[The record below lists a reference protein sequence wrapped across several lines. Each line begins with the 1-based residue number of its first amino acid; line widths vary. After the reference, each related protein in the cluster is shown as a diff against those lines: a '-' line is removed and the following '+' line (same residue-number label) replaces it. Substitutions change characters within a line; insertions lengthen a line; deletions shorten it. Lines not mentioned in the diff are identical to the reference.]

1 MSVLKPD
8 AAKLKYSSPAL
19 CAFGLVAFL
28 TRVAAVIYYW
38 LYKSTGFY
46 SRHDCHT
53 LSTVE
58 YSTVANT
65 MGSTLRDLPSSSSP
79 DLVLAESTKAE
90 LQHVWALHHP
100 MWGPA
105 LKLEDYLN
113 RETFLMTVPLAKN
126 GGVTH
131 WILTDKNGTPNERP
145 IYASCESLR
154 KRALASRVGADGQ
167 VVVQDGI
174 AHGIASVFT
183 NPTYRGKGYASRMMS
198 DLGPKLKEW
207 SEGRKEPKDANA
219 GDEAATVTRSLFS
232 VLYSDIGKTFYAK
245 NGWAAFDSTHLS
257 FKPAAEGQPTLPS
270 STSTVKPLG
279 YHDLAVLCNLD
290 EQTLRKTMAHRATGL
305 ASRGNKQTCCAALM
319 PDLDQF
325 LWHLM
330 REDFMTTHIFGK
342 TPTVRGAQFGE
353 PGKRIWAVW
362 TRGYYGGLEKKEG
375 NTFHILRFAV
385 EDEDN
390 ADEAYVAEG
399 FRNIITVAQHE
410 AREWLS
416 FDIQMWNPS
425 PLLKSAVAK
434 SGLDYELVDREK
446 ESIAS
451 LMWYGEEPTTA
462 VDWVANE
469 KYAWC

>member
-1 MSVLKPD
+1 
-8 AAKLKYSSPAL
+8 
-19 CAFGLVAFL
+19 
-28 TRVAAVIYYW
+28 
-38 LYKSTGFY
+38 
-46 SRHDCHT
+46 
-53 LSTVE
+53 
-58 YSTVANT
+58 
-65 MGSTLRDLPSSSSP
+65 MGSALRDLPSSSSP
-79 DLVLAESTKAE
+79 DLTLAESTKAE

-131 WILTDKNGTPNERP
+131 WILTNKNGSPDNRP

-154 KRALASRVGADGQ
+154 KRALASCVGNDGQ
-167 VVVQDGI
+167 VVIQEGI

-183 NPTYRGKGYASRMMS
+183 NPTYRGKGYASRMMAE
-198 DLGPKLKEW
+198 LGPKLTQW
-207 SEGRKEPKDANA
+207 SEGRKEPKADGDA
-219 GDEAATVTRSLFS
+219 AATTVVTRSLFS

-245 NGWAAFDSTHLS
+245 NGWAAFDSAHLS
-257 FKPAAEGQPTLPS
+257 FQPAAQGALLPAAAS
-270 STSTVKPLG
+270 SSLAKVKPLG
-279 YHDLAVLCNLD
+279 YHDLAVLCDLD
-290 EQTLRKTMAHRATGL
+290 EQTLRKTMAHRAGL
-305 ASRGNKQTCCAALM
+305 LPSRGGHGKQVCAALM

-342 TPTVRGAQFGE
+342 TPTVRGALFGE
-353 PGKRIWAVW
+353 PGRRIWAVW

-399 FRNIITVAQHE
+399 FKEIIAVAQHE

-425 PLLKSAVAK
+425 PLLKSAAAK
-434 SGLDYELVDREK
+434 SGLEYELVDREK

-451 LMWYGEEPTTA
+451 LMWYGEEPTAA

-469 KYAWC
+469 KFAWC